1 MINEYLKN
9 FDTHTEYLEYLNS
22 GEVITP
28 NVSHCDDLNDVHYN
42 NPIKAVLHL
51 SAEDDVKIYGIGEI
65 TNEELYDYKQNL
77 QSVEIGASCTKI
89 GVNAFSGCTILM
101 SATIGDNVTVISS
114 GAFRSCYNLSNVSFG
129 SQVEHIGVYAFKE
142 TSLSQVVL
150 PDSVISIGEGAFD
163 SIPHLQEIVFGSSLS
178 ELEDAVF
185 VGCLSLSQITCKAN
199 IAPSITSYTFLNISQ
214 NGTLYVPVGSTGY
227 DTWINILGS
236 GWTIVEE

>member
-22 GEVITP
+22 GEMITP

-51 SAEDDVKIYGIGEI
+51 SVGDDVKIYGIGEI
-65 TNEELYDYKQNL
+65 TREETYDYLPNL
-77 QSVEIGASCTKI
+77 KSVEIGDSCTKI
-89 GVNAFSGCTILM
+89 GVNAFSGCSSLL
-101 SATIGDNVTVISS
+101 SASIGDGVTMISA
-114 GAFRSCYNLSNVSFG
+114 GAFDSCYNLSDVSFG
-129 SQVEHIGVYAFKE
+129 NQVSFIGLYAFRDC
-142 TSLSQVVL
+142 SCQYINL
-150 PDSVISIGEGAFD
+150 PDSVTEISEGAF
-163 SIPHLQEIVFGSSLS
+163 STIPHLQEVYLGISLTTIK
-178 ELEDAVF
+178 EAVF
-185 VGCLSLSQITCKAN
+185 NGCLGLSIIKCRAN
-199 IAPSITSYTFLNISQ
+199 TAPSITNDTFVNISQ